1 VEGKL
6 KPGVAMRLY
15 GIVLGVL
22 FLFYLMGLFLG
33 RDQLVEARPREVSL
47 PIADTPLEE
56 IEPELGFYQRLMGPS
71 ATESDPSSSED
82 EVAVI
87 PEGVEAGP
95 NAAEPSTMLPLDLLT
110 VQVGAFTA
118 EGDAR
123 SILIRLEAKGYASVV
138 RAPSD
143 RDPHYRVS
151 VGEFRTE
158 QEALGMEERLRK
170 DGFLTYIKS
179 IQVSS
184 AAR

>member
-1 VEGKL
+1 MESKL
-6 KPGVAMRLY
+6 KAGVAMRLY
-15 GIVLGVL
+15 GVVLGVL
-22 FLFYLMGLFLG
+22 FLFYLLGLFLG

-56 IEPELGFYQRLMGPS
+56 IESLLEFYQRLTKPS

-82 EVAVI
+82 GFAVI
-87 PEGVEAGP
+87 PEGVEEGL
-95 NAAEPSTMLPLDLLT
+95 NAAEPSAVLPMDLLT

-123 SILIRLEAKGYASVV
+123 SILIRLEAKGYTSVV
-138 RAPSD
+138 RTPSD
-143 RDPHYRVS
+143 RDPYYRVS

-158 QEALGMEERLRK
+158 QEALGMKERLGK